1 MADSKEGPNFKIPTS
16 AVKHQKGGKTSPTS
30 PMQIKNLAK
39 QQQSSTS
46 GSDSDS
52 SSSSYSVSDYEE
64 AESELEKEAADAEA
78 LGIDLQKYMKKEAFE
93 FYKDKIEDRIQDMM
107 ETIDIMDGKLHR
119 EILEKESEYHKGVSI
134 IERRLEEHMVPVR
147 EEVDILMKTRAR

>member
-1 MADSKEGPNFKIPTS
+1 MADSKEGPNFKIPIS
-16 AVKHQKGGKTSPTS
+16 AVKHQKSGKTSPTS
-30 PMQIKNLAK
+30 PLHIKNLAK

-119 EILEKESEYHKGVSI
+119 EILEKESEYHKGVAI
-134 IERRLEEHMVPVR
+134 IERRLDEHMAPVR